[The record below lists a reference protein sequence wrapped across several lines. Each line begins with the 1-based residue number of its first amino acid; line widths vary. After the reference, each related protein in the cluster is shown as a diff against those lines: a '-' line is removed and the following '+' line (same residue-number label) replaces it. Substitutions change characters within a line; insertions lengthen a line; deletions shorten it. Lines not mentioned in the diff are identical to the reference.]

1 MIHAS
6 IIEDPPLFYM
16 TAAVLSQALVMSMQK
31 FIYRHSQL
39 VVDPRED
46 LRSENPNTSV

>member
-16 TAAVLSQALVMSMQK
+16 TAAVLSQALIMSMQK
-31 FIYRHSQL
+31 FVYRHSQL
-39 VVDPRED
+39 VVEPQED
-46 LRSENPNTSV
+46 LRSENSNTLV